1 MLFLMKSEIHIKPY
15 SENNFVTIPGR
26 MTKIFRKFIPWQMYR
41 FVVLNLKIMKII
53 IGGHS

>member
-1 MLFLMKSEIHIKPY
+1 MKSEIHIKPY
-15 SENNFVTIPGR
+15 SENNFVTVPGR

>member
-1 MLFLMKSEIHIKPY
+1 MKSEIYIKPY
-15 SENNFVTIPGR
+15 SENNFVTVPGS
-26 MTKIFRKFIPWQMYR
+26 MTKLFRKFIPWQMWR